1 MPVCHPVTVR
11 QGITLHIKQSS
22 IQRELSFQQLC
33 VLECVCWGMGLAA
46 TLLVERKIIKAAPL
60 VEVVRM
66 PSLLPL
72 LMKTPIFTPILR
84 ETVGCLLFAFR
95 C

>member
-33 VLECVCWGMGLAA
+33 VLVCVCVGGWGWLQ
-46 TLLVERKIIKAAPL
+46 
-60 VEVVRM
+60 
-66 PSLLPL
+66 PSE
-72 LMKTPIFTPILR
+72 LR
-84 ETVGCLLFAFR
+84 EKL
-95 C
+95 